1 MKPFSVTHRHGSH
14 RHPCR
19 HRRHRGH
26 HHQRGA
32 TAVEFALVA
41 AFGGFLV
48 ALFAAIEVGRV
59 LYMMNSANE
68 ATELGARMATV
79 CGPNDVRIANR
90 MRDVLPS
97 LKDSDISIVYNPI
110 GCASGSVEEA
120 QKTCD
125 SVTVSI
131 KPSMKITTVIPY
143 VNVGFDMPAFTTTK
157 TREALDSTT
166 CA

>member
-1 MKPFSVTHRHGSH
+1 MKPAPHTHSH
-14 RHPCR
+14 HSYRNDHSLRCQ
-19 HRRHRGH
+19 RR
-26 HHQRGA
+26 QRGA

-79 CGPNDVRIANR
+79 CGPNDARIANR

-97 LKDSDISIVYNPI
+97 LKDSDISIVYNPT
-110 GCASGSVEEA
+110 GCASGSVEDA

-131 KPSMKITTVIPY
+131 RPGMKITTVIPF
-143 VNVGFDMPAFTTTK
+143 VNIGFDMPAFTTTK